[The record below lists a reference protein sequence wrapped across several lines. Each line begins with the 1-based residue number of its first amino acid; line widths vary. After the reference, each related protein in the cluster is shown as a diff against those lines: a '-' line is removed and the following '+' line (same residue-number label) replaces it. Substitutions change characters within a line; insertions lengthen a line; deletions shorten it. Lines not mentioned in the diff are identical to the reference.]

1 MSTNSPHLHILTEPP
16 KYTCNAFQNTVAQ
29 TMINA
34 PPLLF
39 GMCQTAAAAG
49 MAKNMYI
56 NTTLYQRI
64 LAITKFCTIISA
76 KMTLTT

>member
-16 KYTCNAFQNTVAQ
+16 KYKCNAFQNTVAQ

-34 PPLLF
+34 PRLL
-39 GMCQTAAAAG
+39 GTCQTAAAAG

-56 NTTLYQRI
+56 NTTLYQSI
-64 LAITKFCTIISA
+64 LAIY
-76 KMTLTT
+76 